1 MTSCS
6 NQVAL
11 LSAVTALTKV
21 VHDHLITKF
30 NGCFSGLTLLDLSGA
45 HATTDCSCIPETLSF
60 LGFCDTVCLWF
71 SFTCLLVSLQVPLSV
86 LYFKHIG
93 VPWVWS

>member
-1 MTSCS
+1 M
-6 NQVAL
+6 AL
-11 LSAVTALTKV
+11 LSAVTTLTKV

-30 NGCFSGLTLLDLSGA
+30 NGCFSGLTLLDVSGA
-45 HATTDCSCIPETLSF
+45 HATTDCSCIPETLSLVFVIPYASGF
-60 LGFCDTVCLWF
+60 LSHVCLF
-71 SFTCLLVSLQVPLSV
+71 LSLQVPLSV